1 MQVSLKLRP
10 ESADNSHIPSQ
21 MGDPGKDRRP
31 PRPASAGRRFALPA
45 GHMAELVRAQG
56 TTQGA
61 QGTMHPGG
69 AVSTAQ
75 ETNQRLVRDAPY
87 VCRVCSSEL
96 VQPLEWSDAGEQRWQ
111 VDLHCPDCGWNG
123 HGVFDGTQL
132 AELEE
137 RLDLGFAELVRD
149 LKRLRSANM
158 TEEIERLAT
167 ALEADLILPEDF

>member
-1 MQVSLKLRP
+1 
-10 ESADNSHIPSQ
+10 
-21 MGDPGKDRRP
+21 MGEHGKDGRP
-31 PRPASAGRRFALPA
+31 PRPASTGRRFALPA
-45 GHMAELVRAQG
+45 GHVAELVRA
-56 TTQGA
+56 
-61 QGTMHPGG
+61 
-69 AVSTAQ
+69 
-75 ETNQRLVRDAPY
+75 DAPY

-96 VQPLEWSDAGEQRWQ
+96 VQPLEWSDAGDQRWQ
-111 VDLHCPDCGWNG
+111 VELHCPDCGWDG

-158 TEEIERLAT
+158 TEEIERFAT